1 MEESDGTSGGQFG
14 LFFPG
19 VEVVGSLHAS
29 QVDPVFGLC
38 RVTGFGEGWVTG

>member
-1 MEESDGTSGGQFG
+1 MEESDGTSGGGNLGF
-14 LFFPG
+14 FFPG

-38 RVTGFGEGWVTG
+38 RVTGKPERVG